1 MAAPHAT
8 SVPDVT
14 LNTGASMPQLGLGVW
29 EVSPEDALTS
39 VRAAL
44 DNGYRKIDTASA
56 YENEVEV
63 GRAIAGSGVPRE
75 ELFVTTKLWNND
87 QGRDSARRAF
97 EDSLRRLGMDYVDL
111 YLIHW
116 PAPAQDRYVE
126 TWKTFEELH
135 ADGRARAI
143 GVSNF
148 RVQDLQRLFDECDVV
163 PALNQ
168 IELHPR
174 LVQEELRAFHAEHGI
189 VTEAWSPLASGGDVL
204 RDPVVTAI
212 AERHGKNPGQ
222 TIIRWHIQLGN
233 VVIPRSIR
241 PERIA
246 GNIDVFDF
254 ELSDEEMARI
264 SSLDAGERTGP
275 DPDNFG

>member
-1 MAAPHAT
+1 MASA
-8 SVPDVT
+8 PDVT

-39 VRAAL
+39 VRVAL

-63 GRAIAGSGVPRE
+63 GRAIAGSGIPRE
-75 ELFVTTKLWNND
+75 EIFVTTKIWNDD
-87 QGRDSARRAF
+87 QGTDSARRAF
-97 EDSLRRLGMDYVDL
+97 DDSLRRLGMDYLDL

-116 PAPAQDRYVE
+116 PAPGQDRYVE
-126 TWKTFEELH
+126 TWKTLEAIH

-148 RVQDLQRLFDECDVV
+148 RVQDLQRLFDECEVI

-168 IELHPR
+168 IELHPK
-174 LVQEELRAFHAEHGI
+174 LLQEELRAFHAEHGI
-189 VTEAWSPLASGGDVL
+189 LTEAWSPLASGGDVL
-204 RDPVVTAI
+204 RDPVVTGI

-222 TIIRWHIQLGN
+222 AIIRWHVQLGN
-233 VVIPRSIR
+233 VVIPRSVNA
-241 PERIA
+241 ERIA

-254 ELSDEEMARI
+254 ELSGEEMARI

-275 DPDNFG
+275 DPSAFG